1 MSQIEFEQTVQ
12 QWQEYQD
19 KPWLRFNMT
28 ESEYREYEDEYADY
42 LDNIQFTGNT
52 LRDRVAVLNARE
64 SKIHE
69 QKKSAALDRIKQL
82 RVLQRE
88 KEVNEF

>member
-28 ESEYREYEDEYADY
+28 ESEYREYEDEYAEY
-42 LDNIQFTGNT
+42 LDNIRFTGNT
-52 LRDRVAVLNARE
+52 LRDRLAVLNARE

-69 QKKSAALDRIKQL
+69 QKRQAALDRIKQL
-82 RVLQRE
+82 RIQQRK
-88 KEVNEF
+88 KEVNV

>member
-42 LDNIQFTGNT
+42 LDNIRFTGNT
-52 LRDRVAVLNARE
+52 LKDKIAVLNARE
-64 SKIHE
+64 KKIHE
-69 QKKSAALDRIKQL
+69 QKRVTALNRIQEL
-82 RVLQRE
+82 RA
-88 KEVNEF
+88 KTKNVNEEN

>member
-1 MSQIEFEQTVQ
+1 MDEIEFEQTVQ

-42 LDNIQFTGNT
+42 LDGTLKCPTTIMDTIREQNKIEQFKHD
-52 LRDRVAVLNARE
+52 LRR
-64 SKIHE
+64 
-69 QKKSAALDRIKQL
+69 QAALNKIRDMRRKM
-82 RVLQRE
+82 
-88 KEVNEF
+88 KNE

>member
-19 KPWLRFNMT
+19 KPWLRFNMS

-42 LDNIQFTGNT
+42 LDNIRFTGNT
-52 LRDRVAVLNARE
+52 LKDKIAVLNARE
-64 SKIHE
+64 QREHE
-69 QKKSAALDRIKQL
+69 QRRLAALNKIYELRARTKDDAKQ
-82 RVLQRE
+82 
-88 KEVNEF
+88 

>member
-19 KPWLRFNMT
+19 KPWLRFNMS

-42 LDNIQFTGNT
+42 LDNIRFTGNT
-52 LRDRVAVLNARE
+52 LRDKIAVQNARE
-64 SKIHE
+64 QKIHE
-69 QKKSAALDRIKQL
+69 QKRQAALDRIKQL
-82 RVLQRE
+82 RIRQTE
-88 KEVNEF
+88 TIDY

>member
-28 ESEYREYEDEYADY
+28 EDEYREYEDEYADY
-42 LDNIQFTGNT
+42 LDSIQFSGNS
-52 LRDRVAVLNARE
+52 LKDRILVQNARE
-64 SKIHE
+64 QRLHE
-69 QKKSAALDRIKQL
+69 QRREAALTKIKEL
-82 RVLQRE
+82 RTQQRQ
-88 KEVNEF
+88 KELNEF

>member
-42 LDNIQFTGNT
+42 LDNIRFTGNT
-52 LRDRVAVLNARE
+52 LKDKIAVLNARE
-64 SKIHE
+64 QREHE
-69 QKKSAALDRIKQL
+69 QRRLAALNKIYELRARTKDDAKQ
-82 RVLQRE
+82 
-88 KEVNEF
+88 